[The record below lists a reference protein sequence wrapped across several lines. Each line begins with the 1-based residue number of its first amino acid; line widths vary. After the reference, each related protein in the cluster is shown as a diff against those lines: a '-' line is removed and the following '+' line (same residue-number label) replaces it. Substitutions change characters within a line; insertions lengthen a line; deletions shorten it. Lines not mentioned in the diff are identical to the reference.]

1 MTQEEKK
8 GSGTVNVG
16 GYRIDRRVYDI
27 HMAIAKRCIAIDS
40 YIREHPNCPD
50 DITKTQETL

>member
-40 YIREHPNCPD
+40 YIREHPNYPD
-50 DITKTQETL
+50 DIIQINDI